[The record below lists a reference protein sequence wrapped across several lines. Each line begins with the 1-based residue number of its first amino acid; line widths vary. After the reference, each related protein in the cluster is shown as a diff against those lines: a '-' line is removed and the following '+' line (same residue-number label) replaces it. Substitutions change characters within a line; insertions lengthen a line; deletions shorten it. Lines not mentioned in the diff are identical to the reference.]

1 MNSIVNNLL
10 ALNANRIIGINN
22 KNRSNSTQKLSTGY
36 RINRAGDDSAGLA
49 ISEKMRSQI
58 RGLDR
63 ASDNIQDG
71 ISLLQTADGAL
82 SEVHAMLQRM
92 TELTVQASND
102 TNTQEDRAAIAEE
115 ISQLR
120 EEINRIGTD
129 TEFNTMKLFD
139 GNKHVS
145 TIGGDA
151 GGGSN
156 TINRNYQ
163 LAGTPTDTS
172 VTDYVVSADAISGIS
187 IGDENYPW
195 TSISNGMGQTLGD
208 GSITAGTYSVVHDGV
223 TLSFDV
229 LNTDTL
235 DTVSNALDGLKFHVE
250 VTPGKTYSVN
260 SLNFKL
266 YTPEESGSIT
276 KEEFLDYISDSPHE
290 IIVDDIGIGI
300 DIFGSSQ
307 TWDELFAQT
316 GMSQEDALANGGS
329 FLVGEAGK
337 YELEIQFA
345 PGSTIEGLKEELD
358 GVLFDVEGKVS
369 DTSIA
374 EAVSPIASTGIQAT
388 VLSVSLSKEFAD
400 ALGYTSLYGDNNM
413 WAVYNDSMKTHTD
426 PYIFALEFAPNTDK
440 VSTVPIPLV
449 YLDENS
455 QNALA
460 SIFSGGT
467 TSSSGS
473 IVLNF
478 ESKWLS
484 LDKYGYSTASI
495 RWDYPAGISYSDLY
509 SDSYNGSYAEHTPLF
524 GTKALEVNVY
534 TSYDVTNL
542 STNTIDTSDKVA
554 YSIDDS
560 EVDTSEGNSDSEEE
574 SVVKRI
580 IIQAGANQGQSILL
594 DIDKMNGE
602 ILGMDKVDVS
612 DHMKAT
618 KSIDIVHEA
627 VNIISSQR
635 SKIGAYQNRLEHAM
649 SNVDNTSENLQDA
662 ESRIRDTDMAG
673 EMMKFA
679 KYQILEQ
686 ASQSIMAQALK
697 SGEAVMQ
704 LLK

>member
-10 ALNANRIIGINN
+10 ALNANRNLGINN
-22 KNRSNSTQKLSTGY
+22 KHRSNSTQKLSTGY

-58 RGLDR
+58 RGLNR

-102 TNTQEDRAAIAEE
+102 TNTQEDRVAIAEE
-115 ISQLR
+115 ISQLK

-151 GGGSN
+151 GGGST

-172 VTDYVVSADAISGIS
+172 MTDYVVSADATSGIS
-187 IGDENYPW
+187 IGSENYPW

-208 GSITAGTYSVVHDGV
+208 GAITAGTYSVVHNGV

-235 DTVSNALDGLKFHVE
+235 DTVSNVLDGLKFHVD

-266 YTPEESGSIT
+266 YTPEESGGIT

-316 GMSQEDALANGGS
+316 GMPKEDALENGGS

-358 GVLFDVEGKVS
+358 GVLFEVEGKVS

-374 EAVSPIASTGIQAT
+374 EAISPIASTGIQAT

-509 SDSYNGSYAEHTPLF
+509 SDSYNGSYAEHTTLF

-542 STNTIDTSDKVA
+542 STNTIDTSDKVE

-560 EVDTSEGNSDSEEE
+560 EIDTSEGNSDSEEE

-612 DHMKAT
+612 DHMKASQ
-618 KSIDIVHEA
+618 SIDIVNKA
-627 VNIISSQR
+627 VNIISGQR
-635 SKIGAYQNRLEHAM
+635 G
-649 SNVDNTSENLQDA
+649 
-662 ESRIRDTDMAG
+662 
-673 EMMKFA
+673 
-679 KYQILEQ
+679 
-686 ASQSIMAQALK
+686 
-697 SGEAVMQ
+697 
-704 LLK
+704 